1 MMDMNIKRRDYLT
14 IIIFRN

>member
-1 MMDMNIKRRDYLT
+1 MMDMNIKRHDYLT